1 MKMSVWS
8 LSCQQSEFQC
18 YHNEKHLPEF
28 YPQDGGESQLASK
41 LHHWHPVYFW
51 PFAHCELKKEPNIFY
66 RATLCLVLV
75 RLSMTLRTLSDPNH
89 PTAPLSF
96 TLSGNELMQVVHT
109 HVPLSPNRINRA
121 GEKDSD
127 SCGREGNRRSGVAVA
142 MHHRLQWFIHL
153 RAHGLGKGDEHPTY
167 TRLSGMTPYP
177 YYSALRS

>member
-1 MKMSVWS
+1 
-8 LSCQQSEFQC
+8 
-18 YHNEKHLPEF
+18 
-28 YPQDGGESQLASK
+28 
-41 LHHWHPVYFW
+41 
-51 PFAHCELKKEPNIFY
+51 
-66 RATLCLVLV
+66 
-75 RLSMTLRTLSDPNH
+75 MTLRTLSDPKH

-127 SCGREGNRRSGVAVA
+127 TCGREGNRRSGVAVA

-153 RAHGLGKGDEHPTY
+153 RAHGLGKGDEHPAY